1 MTVMMCMTIE
11 NVQTILRRERI
22 LKTLISLIQA
32 LNPYTPHEKTVDN
45 EIFISIFEIFSKLTF
60 NCPKNQEYF
69 MKKNCYKLIDPMFK
83 LSPVDLNILRPL
95 VLTLANCCDQNDYQ
109 LVFWCD
115 DFVTKI
121 TQRVFSTLIDAVN
134 IIENKDDKKTDK
146 LKELELYLI
155 FLSKAVRGCGNF

>member
-1 MTVMMCMTIE
+1 MTIE

-134 IIENKDDKKTDK
+134 MIENKDDKKTDK